1 VRPKVSKHWFPR
13 ERAATEPRIPR
24 RWKLFIALS
33 TAAFLALAGVIAL
46 WRPEY
51 RSVAWALVV
60 FSACHASFLLV
71 QRVGCEPADL
81 PEGMQKTAA
90 YSGDFAPLP

>member
-13 ERAATEPRIPR
+13 ERTATEPRIPR

-33 TAAFLALAGVIAL
+33 TATFLVLAGGIAL
-46 WRPEY
+46 CWPAYRP
-51 RSVAWALVV
+51 VAWALVV

-90 YSGDFAPLP
+90 YSGDSAPLP